1 MVATVAGGAQRP
13 TIVLIVADDLGV
25 RCIGACGGKSHH
37 TPNLDCLAA
46 EGVRF
51 ENFHV
56 APLCT
61 PTRVELMTGVHN
73 GRNYVQF
80 GRLPKEA
87 RNFGHIVREAGYATS
102 IFGKWQLGRESN
114 LPRRTGVR

>member
-1 MVATVAGGAQRP
+1 MHRRLRWRVAPHA
-13 TIVLIVADDLGV
+13 
-25 RCIGACGGKSHH
+25 H
-37 TPNLDCLAA
+37 TPNLDGRAA

-73 GRNYVQF
+73 GHNYVQF
-80 GRLPKEA
+80 GRLPKAA
-87 RNFGHIVREAGYATS
+87 RNFGHLVREAGFATAFS
-102 IFGKWQLGRESN
+102 EHGNWVGN
-114 LPRRTGVR
+114 PT